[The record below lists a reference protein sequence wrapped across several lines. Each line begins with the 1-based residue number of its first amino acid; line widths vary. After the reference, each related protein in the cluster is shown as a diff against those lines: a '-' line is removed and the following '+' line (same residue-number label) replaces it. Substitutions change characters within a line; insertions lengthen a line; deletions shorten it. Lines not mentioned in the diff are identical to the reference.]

1 MIGRYLLAA
10 VLILSMLGTERMG
23 RVTRAESMQNQQQL
37 TVRLTWYQWTGSP
50 TYSGIWPVEGWTVA
64 CSWDFPLGQWIEID
78 GERRQCL
85 DRGHLY
91 ERHID
96 WYCETESC
104 VEWVRQ
110 RPVALATIG
119 GGE

>member
-1 MIGRYLLAA
+1 
-10 VLILSMLGTERMG
+10 MG
-23 RVTRAESMQNQQQL
+23 GARAESVQNTQQL
-37 TVRLTWYQWTGSP
+37 TVRLTWYLPTGSP

-96 WYCETESC
+96 WYCETDAC

-110 RPVALATIG
+110 RPVALATVE
-119 GGE
+119 GE